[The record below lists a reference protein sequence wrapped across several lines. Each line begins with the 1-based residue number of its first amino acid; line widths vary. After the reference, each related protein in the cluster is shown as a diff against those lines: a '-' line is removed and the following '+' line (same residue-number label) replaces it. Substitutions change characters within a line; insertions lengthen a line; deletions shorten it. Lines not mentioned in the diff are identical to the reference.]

1 MRRLAVAGKA
11 CAGIVMIDHGE
22 GESEVRLGD
31 LLEGAQLA
39 GEGKLLPAML
49 LGQLDGVEPLGAARL
64 DRFQR
69 IAPLPFPAGGIGGD
83 LFLGEG
89 PSPRHD
95 STLFDS
101 QDLVQ
106 HAFEIHEWTSGATT
120 G

>member
-11 CAGIVMIDHGE
+11 CAGIVVIDHGE

-49 LGQLDGVEPLGAARL
+49 LRQLDGVEPLGAARL
-64 DRFQR
+64 DGFQR
-69 IAPLPFPAGGIGGD
+69 IAPLPLPAGGIGGNMV
-83 LFLGEG
+83 LGESSG
-89 PSPRHD
+89 TRHD
-95 STLFDS
+95 GALFGS